1 MKNLKIIIYAV
12 IIIIIFIIITLIFL
26 LNNKN
31 SGTEIKD
38 LPDDSIPQDI
48 IINAS
53 SELKRETN
61 DYKFFAISDF
71 IDKFLQ
77 YVNSNNQV
85 AIKSILDKTYTK
97 EFDIRKFQNNI
108 RTFYAQTMYKQ
119 ENQKY
124 SIYYVEGYIELINET
139 NYLES
144 YYEIFVDNENMR
156 ASIIPLTDEQYN
168 QCIKNA
174 KIIEDKEIQENEYN
188 KYEELSL
195 SNWNLAERYL
205 NDYILKVKYNIE
217 AAYDILDNLYRER
230 KFSNNIEE
238 FKKYILDNKERFND
252 INIINCVMKLK
263 EQGIEYNITDSNNN
277 TYIIERKNAME
288 YTMIL
293 DNKTI

>member
-205 NDYILKVKYNIE
+205 NDYILKV
-217 AAYDILDNLYRER
+217 
-230 KFSNNIEE
+230 
-238 FKKYILDNKERFND
+238 
-252 INIINCVMKLK
+252 NII
-263 EQGIEYNITDSNNN
+263 
-277 TYIIERKNAME
+277 
-288 YTMIL
+288 
-293 DNKTI
+293 

>member
-217 AAYDILDNLYRER
+217 VAYDILDNLYRER